1 MSVEPLNEKQTIK
14 RVLAAV
20 KPYRS
25 MLLLSMVSMALVAAL
40 SGTQAWMVKPLLD
53 KIFFEQDKDTLNL
66 LPLAL
71 VLIFLVKGFFYYL
84 YTVSLEKVGQGV
96 IRDLR
101 ERVFSHL
108 HSLPISYFHQT
119 PTGEL
124 ISRVVSDVT
133 LIQYAVSQALV
144 GIVKDLLQAVSL
156 LAVIFYMNWQL
167 ASMSM
172 IFLPL
177 AVIPIVIFGR
187 LHRLYSN
194 QSQQTMARISNI
206 LHETIAGNRIVK
218 AFCMEKYEAG
228 RFSLAVRRLFNVYVN
243 DAKVRNF
250 SHALMELLG
259 GVFVA
264 FVIWY
269 GGYQVLK
276 GNSTPGTF
284 FSFLTALVMIYEPIK
299 SLSRVNSTIQQGIA
313 AAIRVFQILD
323 TPVEIS
329 DQPGAKT
336 LAPLRQGIEFRGVS
350 FSYDG
355 SATILD
361 NINLTVRRGE
371 CLALVGTSGAGKTTL
386 VNLVPRFFEVSEGQI
401 LIDGHDIR
409 QVTLASLRGQIA
421 MVSQQTILFNDTV
434 RNNIA
439 YGEPDRP
446 EGDVVEAARAAHALG
461 FIRQLPEGFD
471 TVIGESGAKLSG
483 GQQQRISIARA
494 LLKNAPILILDEA
507 TSSLD
512 TESEREV
519 QKALENLM
527 KNRTTFVIAH
537 RLSTIRNADRIIVM
551 QHGRIAEEGTH
562 DELLARGGVYEM
574 LHRMQFGAPA

>member
-1 MSVEPLNEKQTIK
+1 MSVEPLTEKQTI
-14 RVLAAV
+14 RRILASV
-20 KPYRS
+20 RPYRS
-25 MLLLSMVSMALVAAL
+25 MLILSMVSMALVAAL
-40 SGTQAWMVKPLLD
+40 SATQAWMVKPLLD

-71 VLIFLVKGFFYYL
+71 VLIFLAKGFFYYI

-108 HSLPISYFHQT
+108 HALPIAFFHQT

-124 ISRVVSDVT
+124 ISRVISDVT
-133 LIQYAVSQALV
+133 LIQTAVAQTLV
-144 GIVKDLLQAVSL
+144 GIVKDLLQALSL
-156 LAVIFYMNWQL
+156 IGVIFYMNWQL

-194 QSQQTMARISNI
+194 QSQQTMAAISNI

-218 AFCMEKYEAG
+218 AFCMENYEAG
-228 RFSLAVRRLFNVYVN
+228 RFSRSVRRLFNIYVN

-250 SHALMELLG
+250 SHAMMELLG
-259 GVFVA
+259 GIFVA

-284 FSFLTALVMIYEPIK
+284 FAFLTALVMIYEPIK

-313 AAIRVFQILD
+313 AAIRVFKILD
-323 TPVEIS
+323 TPVEIK
-329 DQPGAKT
+329 DRPGADT
-336 LAPLRQGIEFRGVS
+336 LAPLRQTIEFRGVS

-355 SATILD
+355 RGKVLD

-386 VNLVPRFFEVSEGQI
+386 VNLVPRFFEVGEGQI
-401 LIDGHDIR
+401 LLDGQDIR
-409 QVTLASLRGQIA
+409 EVTLASLRGQIA
-421 MVSQQTILFNDTV
+421 MVTQQTILFNDTV

-446 EGDVVEAARAAHALG
+446 EGDIIEAARAAHALD
-461 FIRQLPEGFD
+461 FIRQLPEGLD
-471 TVIGESGAKLSG
+471 TIIGESGAKLSG

-494 LLKNAPILILDEA
+494 LLKNSPILILDEA

-519 QKALENLM
+519 QKALDNLM
-527 KNRTTFVIAH
+527 KNRTTLVIAH
-537 RLSTIRNADRIIVM
+537 RLSTIRNADRILVM
-551 QHGRIAEEGTH
+551 QNGRIVEEGNH
-562 DELLARGGVYEM
+562 EELLARQGLYQT
-574 LHRMQFGAPA
+574 LHHLQH

>member
-1 MSVEPLNEKQTIK
+1 MSTEPLNEKQTIK

-20 KPYRS
+20 RPYRT
-25 MLLLSMVSMALVAAL
+25 MLLLSMVSMALVAGL

-53 KIFFEQDKDTLNL
+53 KIFFEQDKETLNL

-71 VLIFLVKGFFYYL
+71 VLIFLAKGIFYYL

-101 ERVFSHL
+101 EQVFSHL
-108 HSLPISYFHQT
+108 HALPIAFFHQT

-124 ISRVVSDVT
+124 ISRVVSDVN

-144 GIVKDLLQAVSL
+144 GIIKDLLQALSL
-156 LAVIFYMNWQL
+156 IGVIFYMNWQL

-172 IFLPL
+172 VFLPL

-259 GVFVA
+259 GIFVA

-299 SLSRVNSTIQQGIA
+299 SLSRVNSTIQQGMA
-313 AAIRVFQILD
+313 AAIRVFQVLD

-329 DQPGAKT
+329 DHPGAQT
-336 LAPLRQGIEFRGVS
+336 LAPLRQAIEFRGVS

-355 SATILD
+355 SGTILD
-361 NINLTVRRGE
+361 NINLTVKRGE

-386 VNLVPRFFEVSEGQI
+386 VNLVPRFFEVGAGQI
-401 LIDGHDIR
+401 LLDGQDIR
-409 QVTLASLRGQIA
+409 EVTLASLRGQIA

-434 RNNIA
+434 RSNIA

-446 EGDVVEAARAAHALG
+446 QDDVVEAARAAHALG
-461 FIRQLPEGFD
+461 FIRELPQGFD
-471 TVIGESGAKLSG
+471 TIIGESGAKLSG

-562 DELLARGGVYEM
+562 DSLMARGGVYEM
-574 LHRMQFGAPA
+574 LHRMQFGTNA

>member
-1 MSVEPLNEKQTIK
+1 MSTEILSEKQTI
-14 RVLAAV
+14 RRILAAV
-20 KPYRS
+20 KPYRLTLAIS
-25 MLLLSMVSMALVAAL
+25 MFSMTMVAAL
-40 SGTQAWMVKPLLD
+40 SGAQAWMVKPLLD
-53 KIFFEQDKDTLNL
+53 KIFFEQDRNTLDL

-71 VLIFLVKGFFYYL
+71 VLIFLVKGVFYYL
-84 YTVSLEKVGQGV
+84 YTVMLEKVGQGV

-101 ERVFSHL
+101 ERLFSHL
-108 HSLPISYFHQT
+108 HSLPIAYFHQT

-124 ISRVVSDVT
+124 ISRVVSDIT

-156 LAVIFYMNWQL
+156 LGVIFYMNWQL

-177 AVIPIVIFGR
+177 AVVPIVLFGR
-187 LHRLYSN
+187 LHRMYSN
-194 QSQQTMARISNI
+194 QSQETMAAISNI

-218 AFCMEKYEAG
+218 AFCMEGYEAG
-228 RFSLAVRRLFNVYVN
+228 RFGKAVGKLFHVIVN
-243 DAKVRNF
+243 DTKVRNF
-250 SHALMELLG
+250 SHAMMELLG
-259 GVFVA
+259 GIFVA

-269 GGYQVLK
+269 GGHQVLK

-284 FSFLTALVMIYEPIK
+284 FAFLTALVMIYEPIK
-299 SLSRVNSTIQQGIA
+299 SLSRVNSTVQQGLA
-313 AAIRVFQILD
+313 AAVRVFSILD
-323 TPVEIS
+323 IAPSITNR
-329 DQPGAKT
+329 PGALAVKPLQKT
-336 LAPLRQGIEFRGVS
+336 IEFRDVS
-350 FSYDG
+350 FSYDTG
-355 SATILD
+355 APVLQH
-361 NINLTVRRGE
+361 INLTVKRGE

-386 VNLVPRFFEVSEGQI
+386 VNLVPRFFEVSAGQV
-401 LIDGHDIR
+401 LLDGHDLR
-409 QVTLASLRGQIA
+409 DLTLASLRGQIA
-421 MVSQQTILFNDTV
+421 MVTQQTILFNDTV

-446 EGDVVEAARAAHALG
+446 AIDIVEAARAAHALD
-461 FIRQLPEGFD
+461 FIKKLPKGFD
-471 TVIGESGAKLSG
+471 TIIGESGAKLSG

-551 QHGRIAEEGTH
+551 QAGSIVEEGDHET
-562 DELLARGGVYEM
+562 LLNRQGVYEM
-574 LHRMQFGAPA
+574 LHRMQFGAGG

>member
-1 MSVEPLNEKQTIK
+1 MSTEILSEKQTI
-14 RVLAAV
+14 RRILATV
-20 KPYRS
+20 KPYRGMLAVS
-25 MLLLSMVSMALVAAL
+25 MLSMTMVAAL
-40 SGTQAWMVKPLLD
+40 SGAQAWMVKPLLD
-53 KIFFEQDKDTLNL
+53 KIFFEQDRNTLDL

-71 VLIFLVKGFFYYL
+71 VLIFLAKGVFYYL
-84 YTVSLEKVGQGV
+84 YTVLLEKVGQGV
-96 IRDLR
+96 VRDLR
-101 ERVFSHL
+101 ERLFAHL
-108 HSLPISYFHQT
+108 HALPIAYFHQT

-124 ISRVVSDVT
+124 ISRVVSDIT
-133 LIQYAVSQALV
+133 LIQNAVSQALV

-156 LAVIFYMNWQL
+156 LGVIFFMNWQL

-177 AVIPIVIFGR
+177 AVVPIVLFGR
-187 LHRLYSN
+187 LHRMYSN
-194 QSQQTMARISNI
+194 QSQETMAVISNI
-206 LHETIAGNRIVK
+206 LHETIAGHRIVK
-218 AFCMEKYEAG
+218 AFGMEKYEAG
-228 RFSLAVRRLFNVYVN
+228 RFGKAVGRLFTVIIN
-243 DAKVRNF
+243 DTKVRNF

-259 GVFVA
+259 GIFVA

-269 GGYQVLK
+269 GGHQVLK

-284 FSFLTALVMIYEPIK
+284 FAFLTALVMIYEPIK
-299 SLSRVNSTIQQGIA
+299 SLSRVNSTVQQGLA
-313 AAIRVFQILD
+313 AAVRVFSILD
-323 TPVEIS
+323 ITPAIT
-329 DQPGAKT
+329 DRPGAVAAK
-336 LAPLRQGIEFRGVS
+336 PLKEAIEFRDVS
-350 FSYDG
+350 FTYDNG
-355 SATILD
+355 ATVLH
-361 NINLTVRRGE
+361 NLNLTVRRGE

-386 VNLVPRFFEVSEGQI
+386 VNLVPRFFEVSSGQV
-401 LIDGHDIR
+401 LLDGRDLR
-409 QVTLASLRGQIA
+409 DLTLASLRGQIA
-421 MVSQQTILFNDTV
+421 MVTQQTILFNDTV

-439 YGEPDRP
+439 YGEPERP
-446 EGDVVEAARAAHALG
+446 EADIIEAARAAHALE
-461 FIRQLPEGFD
+461 FIKKLPQGFD

-551 QHGRIAEEGTH
+551 QGGRIVEEGDH
-562 DELLARGGVYEM
+562 AKLLAQDGFYRI
-574 LHRMQFGAPA
+574 LHGMQQ

>member
-1 MSVEPLNEKQTIK
+1 MPKVDISERQTIK
-14 RVLAAV
+14 RIFSTIR
-20 KPYRS
+20 PYRLILIVS
-25 MLLLSMVSMALVAAL
+25 MISMALVASL
-40 SGTQAWMVKPLLD
+40 SGAQAWMVKPLLD
-53 KIFFEQDKDTLNL
+53 KIFFEQDQTTLNL

-71 VLIFLVKGFFYYL
+71 VLIFLFKGLFYYI
-84 YTVSLEKVGQGV
+84 YTVLLEKVGQGV

-101 ERVFSHL
+101 EQVFSHI

-124 ISRVVSDVT
+124 ISRVISDVT
-133 LIQYAVSQALV
+133 LIQYAVSQALI
-144 GIVKDLLQAVSL
+144 GIIKDLLQAFCL
-156 LAVIFYMNWQL
+156 LGVIFYMNWQL
-167 ASMSM
+167 ASFSM
-172 IFLPL
+172 IFLVA

-194 QSQQTMARISNI
+194 QSQQTMAKISNI

-218 AFCMEKYEAG
+218 AFCMENFEAG
-228 RFSLAVRRLFNVYVN
+228 RFSKSVGKLFTIYVN

-269 GGYQVLK
+269 GGHQVLK

-299 SLSRVNSTIQQGIA
+299 SLSRVNSTVQQGIA
-313 AAIRVFQILD
+313 AASRVFKILD
-323 TPVEIS
+323 TVPEIT
-329 DQPGAKT
+329 DKT
-336 LAPLRQGIEFRGVS
+336 DALSLPQLKENIEFREVS

-355 SATILD
+355 QNRVLD
-361 NINLTVRRGE
+361 NINLRVKRGE
-371 CLALVGTSGAGKTTL
+371 CLALVGTSGAGKTSL
-386 VNLVPRFFEVSEGQI
+386 VNLVPRFFEVSEGQL

-409 QVTLASLRGQIA
+409 DVSLASLRSQIA
-421 MVSQQTILFNDTV
+421 IVTQQTILFNDTV

-439 YGEPDRP
+439 YGEPDLS
-446 EGDVVEAARAAHALG
+446 ENDITEAARAAHALD
-461 FIRQLPEGFD
+461 FIKQLPDGFD
-471 TVIGESGAKLSG
+471 TVIGESGAKISG
-483 GQQQRISIARA
+483 GQQQRLSIARA
-494 LLKNAPILILDEA
+494 ILKDAPILILDEA

-527 KNRTTFVIAH
+527 RDRTTLVIAH

-551 QHGRIAEEGTH
+551 KHGKIVEEGTH
-562 DELLARGGVYEM
+562 DKLLLNTEGVYKM
-574 LHRMQFGAPA
+574 LHNMQH

>member
-1 MSVEPLNEKQTIK
+1 
-14 RVLAAV
+14 
-20 KPYRS
+20 
-25 MLLLSMVSMALVAAL
+25 
-40 SGTQAWMVKPLLD
+40 
-53 KIFFEQDKDTLNL
+53 
-66 LPLAL
+66 
-71 VLIFLVKGFFYYL
+71 
-84 YTVSLEKVGQGV
+84 V

-350 FSYDG
+350 FSYEG

-386 VNLVPRFFEVSEGQI
+386 VNLVPRFFEVSAGQI

-446 EGDVVEAARAAHALG
+446 ESDVVEAARAAHALG

-551 QHGRIAEEGTH
+551 QHGQIAEEGTH
-562 DELLARGGVYEM
+562 DELLAQGGVYEM

>member
-1 MSVEPLNEKQTIK
+1 MSDAPLTEKQTIK
-14 RVLAAV
+14 RVLEAI
-20 KPYRS
+20 KPYRLLLMLS
-25 MLLLSMVSMALVAAL
+25 MLSMAMVAGL

-53 KIFFEQDKDTLNL
+53 KIFFEQNKDILNL

-71 VLIFLVKGFFYYL
+71 VLVFVVKGFFYYL
-84 YTVSLEKVGQGV
+84 YTVTLEKVGQGV

-108 HSLPISYFHQT
+108 HSLPIAYFHQA

-124 ISRVVSDVT
+124 ISRVISDVT

-156 LAVIFYMNWQL
+156 VGVIFYMNWQL

-194 QSQQTMARISNI
+194 QSQQTMAAISNI

-228 RFSLAVRRLFNVYVN
+228 RFGRAVGRLYHVYVN

-259 GVFVA
+259 GIFVA

-323 TPVEIS
+323 TPVEIG
-329 DQPGAKT
+329 DRPGAAK
-336 LAPLRQGIEFRGVS
+336 LAPLKQGIEFRGVS
-350 FSYDG
+350 FSYND

-386 VNLVPRFFEVSEGQI
+386 VNLVPRFFEVGKGQI

-409 QVTLASLRGQIA
+409 AVTLASLRGQIA

-439 YGEPDRP
+439 YGEPDRA
-446 EGDVVEAARAAHALG
+446 EDDVVEAARAAHALC

-574 LHRMQFGAPA
+574 LHRMQFGGGD

>member
-228 RFSLAVRRLFNVYVN
+228 RFSKAVGRLYHVYVN

-313 AAIRVFQILD
+313 AAIRVFQVLD

-336 LAPLRQGIEFRGVS
+336 LAPLRKNIEFRGVS

-361 NINLTVRRGE
+361 NINLAVRRGE

-562 DELLARGGVYEM
+562 DELLAQGGVYEM
-574 LHRMQFGAPA
+574 LHRMQFGAPS